1 MASVPDRTV
10 PGGGPGALV
19 GPAGRPRGRALRRL
33 SLVESVE
40 VPRERLL
47 ARLTTLDEGVRFVL
61 AVAPPGYGKTTTF
74 RQWAATGRQ
83 ASAWLSLTAAHVDPV
98 ALLTDLGAALAEAGV
113 LQEDVPPGDRPTDR
127 TARSDLMS
135 RVTRPVLV
143 VLDDLDRVRSRDT
156 LDLIV
161 DLGER
166 LPPGSRVALVGRRR
180 PRARLVTL
188 KGENRCLELGP
199 DDLAFT
205 DDESA
210 DLLARSGVVADAE
223 TVARLVALTEA
234 WPAGM
239 RLVALALQDRTDV
252 RGAARRLTGDHPTI
266 ARFFREEVLAGL
278 SVESTRFLLRTSVL
292 DGMSPS
298 LCDAALDIRGSAA
311 WLAEI
316 EDLDLFVVRDGDGEW
331 MRYRHLMR
339 QTLRAEL
346 DRREPGEDLKIFR
359 RASSWFDDRSQPAQ
373 AIDCALAGEA
383 EVTAAR
389 LIAAH
394 TQRLVSQGR
403 VDEVRR
409 WMDALSEET
418 LERYPPVAAVGA
430 LVFAFVGDA
439 ARARQSLRY
448 AEVGSFDGP
457 LPDGSASLAAAVAR
471 ARVALSPDGVEAMLV
486 DAELLRR
493 LEPQGRRFLTFNTLL
508 LGVAAMLTG
517 DTARA
522 AHELASAAQYSRTDE
537 RPWAAFSLAQR
548 ALIAADEGDWGLASL
563 CAHESREIID
573 RPGMHGFGPGLVTP
587 LACARVA
594 LHDGDQHGAR
604 EAVRRATVLYRRPS
618 LGALPWLDA
627 QSAIELG
634 HLLLQLGD
642 AAGAELKA
650 TEARQVLAVL
660 PTTGVLAERAERLVE
675 AVDHARHRA
684 GGGDG
689 TGLTPAELRVL
700 HLLTTH
706 LSIGDISDEFVV
718 SRNTVKSQVAAIYRK
733 LDASGRTEAVRRAH
747 ELGLLDDPLFR
758 P

>member
-1 MASVPDRTV
+1 MVRAADPIGPD
-10 PGGGPGALV
+10 PGRGA
-19 GPAGRPRGRALRRL
+19 PAHPAARPRGRSLPRL
-33 SLVESVE
+33 SLVAAVE
-40 VPRERLL
+40 VPREGLL
-47 ARLTTLDEGVRFVL
+47 ARLTALDSDVRVVL
-61 AVAPPGYGKTTTF
+61 AVAPPGYGKTTTLC
-74 RQWAATGRQ
+74 QWVAACRLP
-83 ASAWLSLTAAHVDPV
+83 SAWLSLTPAHGDL
-98 ALLTDLGAALAEAGV
+98 AMLLADLDAALADAGV
-113 LQEDVPPGDRPTDR
+113 TEQGVGTVD
-127 TARSDLMS
+127 
-135 RVTRPVLV
+135 RPVLV
-143 VLDDLDRVRSRDT
+143 VLDDFDRVRSREA
-156 LDLIV
+156 LDLVV
-161 DLGER
+161 DLAEQ
-166 LPPGSRVALVGRRR
+166 LPRGSRVALAGRRR
-180 PRARLVTL
+180 PRARLATL
-188 KGENRCLELGP
+188 QGRDRCLELGP
-199 DDLAFT
+199 EDLAFT

-210 DLLARSGVVADAE
+210 DLLRRSRVVADAE
-223 TVARLVALTEA
+223 TVARLVAFTEA

-239 RLVALALQDRTDV
+239 RLAALALQDVTDV
-252 RGAARRLTGDHPTI
+252 SGAARRLTGDHPLFS
-266 ARFFREEVLAGL
+266 RFFREEVLSGL
-278 SVESTRFLLRTSVL
+278 SVETTRFLLRTSVL
-292 DGMSPS
+292 DRMSAS

-331 MRYRHLMR
+331 VRYRHLMR

-346 DRREPGEDLKIFR
+346 DRREPGENLKIFR
-359 RASSWFDDRSQPAQ
+359 RASRWFDDRSQPAQ
-373 AIDCALAGEA
+373 AIDCALAGQA

-394 TQRLVSQGR
+394 AQRLVSQGR

-409 WMDALSEET
+409 WLDALTEET

-439 ARARQSLRY
+439 ARARQSVRH

-457 LPDGSASLAAAVAR
+457 LPDGSASLEAAVAR
-471 ARVALSPDGVEAMLV
+471 ARVTLSPDGVEVMLV

-493 LEPQGRRFLTFNTLL
+493 LEPHGRRFLTFNTLL
-508 LGVAAMLTG
+508 LGVAALLTG
-517 DTARA
+517 DTTRA
-522 AHELASAAQYSRTDE
+522 AHELARAAQYSRPDE
-537 RPWAAFSLAQR
+537 RPGAAFSLAQR
-548 ALIAADEGDWGLASL
+548 ALIAADEGDWGLATL
-563 CAHESREIID
+563 CAHESRLIID
-573 RPGMHGFGPGLVTP
+573 RAGLHGFGPGLVTS

-618 LGALPWLDA
+618 LAAFPWLDA

-642 AAGAELKA
+642 VAGAELKA
-650 TEARQVLAVL
+650 TEARRVLAVL
-660 PTTGVLAERAERLVE
+660 PTAGILAERVERLVE

-684 GGGDG
+684 DGGDG

-706 LSIGDISDEFVV
+706 LSIGDISDELVV

-733 LDASGRTEAVRRAH
+733 LVVSGRTEAVRRAH
-747 ELGLLDDPLFR
+747 ELGLLENPLFH